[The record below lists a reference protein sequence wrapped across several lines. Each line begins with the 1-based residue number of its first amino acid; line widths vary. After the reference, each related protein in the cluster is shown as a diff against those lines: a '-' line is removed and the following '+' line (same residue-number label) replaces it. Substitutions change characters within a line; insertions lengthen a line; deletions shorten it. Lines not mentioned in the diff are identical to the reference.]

1 MKERGMIFNG
11 EMVRAILD
19 GRKTQTR
26 RIMKVQPSE
35 DFTPMNMALET
46 DYKARWY
53 TPGVVDKDG
62 YLQPVSKEVFGV
74 SNENEGY
81 SCPFGA
87 VGDRIWV
94 REAFRVHSRATDVAT
109 LVYKASERNSWT
121 EQTHRVPVA
130 VCNKPATPEKWT
142 PSLHMPRWASRILL
156 EITDVRVEQLNAIS
170 EEDAQSEG
178 VHTEV
183 WDQTVVARNY
193 AVRDEFFQFWSDDM
207 PHYVE
212 MNQLYRSSF
221 RSLWESI
228 YGEESWKA
236 NSWVWVISF
245 KRVEGGAA

>member
-26 RIMKVQPSE
+26 RIIKDCTVGRDQISKFIQIEKKFIGCYPE
-35 DFTPMNMALET
+35 DVPELIRECCP
-46 DYKARWY
+46 Y
-53 TPGVVDKDG
+53 GV
-62 YLQPVSKEVFGV
+62 P
-74 SNENEGY
+74 
-81 SCPFGA
+81 
-87 VGDRIWV
+87 GDRIWV

-170 EEDAQSEG
+170 QEDAQAEG
-178 VHTEV
+178 MELTGWRPTYSAPDSGGEV
-183 WDQTVVARNY
+183 MTPYDNFA
-193 AVRDEFFQFWSDDM
+193 ELWS
-207 PHYVE
+207 
-212 MNQLYRSSF
+212 
-221 RSLWESI
+221 SI
-228 YGEESWKA
+228 YGADSWRA
-236 NSWVWVISF
+236 NPWVWVIEF
-245 KRVEGGAA
+245 KRIEGGAA

>member
-1 MKERGMIFNG
+1 MTERGMIFNS

-26 RIMKVQPSE
+26 RIMAPQPADDIE
-35 DFTPMNMALET
+35 RGIFPN
-46 DYKARWY
+46 
-53 TPGVVDKDG
+53 P
-62 YLQPVSKEVFGV
+62 EVIGWKSSRRHKHGSTTAHF
-74 SNENEGY
+74 
-81 SCPFGA
+81 CPYGKP
-87 VGDRIWV
+87 GDRIWV

-156 EITDVRVEQLNAIS
+156 EITDVRVERLNTIS
-170 EEDAQSEG
+170 EEDAQREG

-193 AVRDEFFQFWSDDM
+193 AASDEFFQFWSEDM
-207 PHYVE
+207 PHHVE

-236 NSWVWVISF
+236 NGWVWVISF
-245 KRVEGGAA
+245 ERIEGGAA